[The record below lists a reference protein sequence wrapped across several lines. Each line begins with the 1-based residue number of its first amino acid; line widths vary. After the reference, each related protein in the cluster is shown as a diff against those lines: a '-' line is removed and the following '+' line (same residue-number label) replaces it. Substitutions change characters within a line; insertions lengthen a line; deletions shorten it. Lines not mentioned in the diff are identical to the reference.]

1 MPGCFNG
8 FSVLVSTSPTP
19 VFFTTVVV
27 EVKWSE
33 MEKNNVLVWT
43 VQNKH
48 RFVFSS
54 YYHTDLMQ
62 DSSDGIMSKG
72 LFVCQII
79 CDVCDMCVTS
89 QCE

>member
-1 MPGCFNG
+1 
-8 FSVLVSTSPTP
+8 
-19 VFFTTVVV
+19 
-27 EVKWSE
+27 
-33 MEKNNVLVWT
+33 MEKNNVFWSGLYKT
-43 VQNKH
+43 SIGL
-48 RFVFSS
+48 FFP